1 MMADLPISLL
11 PYVGNTG
18 YTNND
23 LLVFVNYTIP
33 SGTTS
38 NTTLIQHKNWILSG
52 ISDYYVTAF
61 TYNNNNSFL
70 LSDNSGS
77 TFTATIN
84 SVTGFTVN
92 GNLTVTGNTRVQNM
106 TGRTAVFSST
116 SQNVLSVIGSG
127 NSTTSPLFSV
137 IGSQGEL
144 FSITDSLTG
153 SLFSVND
160 ISGLPIL
167 EVFSDD
173 RILMGSYFAPS
184 LNTTKRLT
192 LSAGT
197 NTVYQIPT
205 SAYTGAFF
213 EYTLVSTGSTGAR
226 AGSIMS
232 IWSGTTTQF
241 TEVSTNDIGTTT
253 GVTFTVG
260 VSGNNAVLSSSA
272 TTAGWILKTIIRS
285 I

>member
-52 ISDYYVTAF
+52 INDYYVTAF
-61 TYNNNNSFL
+61 TYNNNTFL
-70 LSDNSGS
+70 ISDNSGS
-77 TFTATIN
+77 TFSATIN

-92 GNLTVTGNTRVQNM
+92 GNLVVTGNTNVQNM

-127 NSTTSPLFSV
+127 NSTTAPLFT
-137 IGSQGEL
+137 IQGSQGEL
-144 FSITDSLTG
+144 FSVSDSLIG

-173 RILMGSYFAPS
+173 RILMGSYLAPS
-184 LNTTKRLT
+184 LYTTKRSTLT
-192 LSAGT
+192 GGT
-197 NTVYQIPT
+197 NTIYEIPT
-205 SAYTGAFF
+205 SAYTGAFI
-213 EYTLVSTGSTGAR
+213 EYTLISTGSTGAR
-226 AGSIMS
+226 AGSIMA
-232 IWSGTTTQF
+232 IWSGSSAQF
-241 TEVSTNDIGTTT
+241 TEVTTNDIGSTT
-253 GVTFTVG
+253 GVTFSIG
-260 VSGNNAVLSSSA
+260 VVSSSA
-272 TTAGWILKTIIRS
+272 TLTSSATTSGWTLKTIIRS